1 MRNKTLALHVH
12 EYVMSTMS
20 RVLCHEYYDRS
31 QFGQA
36 VSLPRGRSQVW
47 SRLCCCL
54 LAAVGLRKL
63 CRCLMAAACLRISC
77 VHASLFGAGCV
88 VAFWAAASFG
98 DAVSLPLGRSRFV
111 QAVSL
116 PHGRSLSGA
125 GCVVAMAAACFCAY
139 TPYCLAL
146 DSEAI
151 FASRLVDLVL
161 ATHTGALQALGWAT
175 AGSFAFL

>member
-1 MRNKTLALHVH
+1 MGHSRVHDGVHAGARRVVTTFCSTRRKRCVRRNGRTKAFLRSALVALDSMVMLPMRNKTLALHVH
-12 EYVMSTMS
+12 EYVTSTMS

-77 VHASLFGAGCV
+77 VHASWPQPVWCRLCRC
-88 VAFWAAASFG
+88 
-98 DAVSLPLGRSRFV
+98 LLGRSQF
-111 QAVSL
+111 
-116 PHGRSLSGA
+116 
-125 GCVVAMAAACFCAY
+125 
-139 TPYCLAL
+139 
-146 DSEAI
+146 
-151 FASRLVDLVL
+151 
-161 ATHTGALQALGWAT
+161 W
-175 AGSFAFL
+175 